1 MNPSIALATVLV
13 DELVRC
19 GVRHAVLCPG
29 SRNAP
34 LSFALYA
41 AEQAGRLTLH
51 VRIDERSA
59 AFLALGMAL
68 RSGVPVPVVC
78 TSGTAA
84 ANLHP
89 AVLEAHH
96 AGIPL
101 LAVTADRPAEL
112 VGTGANQTVHQ
123 AGLFGTA
130 VRAAPSLTAP
140 SHGVPSDGVPSDG
153 VPSLAAPPH
162 RVQQGLWRSTVD
174 RAVAAARG
182 ALGGGSGPVHLNVAF
197 REPLV
202 PRSEPDPLRAL
213 QEPPTGRLVAL
224 EERPTGAPWTVV
236 PAAPPIRAEVQLD
249 LGRPTLVIAGHGAG
263 PAPPGLPLIAEPTA
277 PSWPDALAAGPWL
290 LGSPVLEQLWP
301 EQVLVLGRPT
311 LHRSVQRLLAD
322 PSTAVTVLTD
332 RPEWTDVAGTAVA
345 VGTALRCTGR
355 PDPGWL
361 RRWQQADAR
370 AAAAVSCTVQ
380 RHPHAT
386 GLGVAQLMLPAL
398 ADGALL
404 LLGASNPIRD
414 VSLAARP
421 RRGLTVLA
429 NRGVAGIDGTIATAT
444 GAALA
449 HGGPSYALVGDLTFL
464 HDANGLLAGPDE
476 PRPDLTVVVINDDGG
491 GIFGLLEQGAPEH
504 AGAFERI
511 FGTPQ
516 GTDLAA
522 LCAAHHVPHIQL
534 PPTELAAA
542 LSPSPG
548 VRVLEVRTQ
557 RAALRALHERI
568 RAAVAVSA
576 GRDRGPRVA
585 FQGGGGP
592 CVSGC

>member
-1 MNPSIALATVLV
+1 MNPSTALATVLV

-34 LSFALYA
+34 LSFALHA
-41 AEQAGRLTLH
+41 AEQTGRLTLH

-59 AFLALGMAL
+59 AFLALGLAL
-68 RSGVPVPVVC
+68 RSGLPVPVVC

-101 LAVTADRPAEL
+101 LAVTADRPLEL
-112 VGTGANQTVHQ
+112 VGTGANQTVAQ
-123 AGLFGTA
+123 TGLFGAA
-130 VRAAPSLTAP
+130 VRAT
-140 SHGVPSDGVPSDG
+140 
-153 VPSLAAPPH
+153 PSLATPLHEPWDCGWLAH
-162 RVQQGLWRSTVD
+162 WRSTVD

-182 ALGGGSGPVHLNVAF
+182 ALGGGPGPVHLNVPL

-202 PRSEPDPLRAL
+202 PRSDEPLVPRSDPADPALPDRSAALR
-213 QEPPTGRLVAL
+213 GRPGGVA
-224 EERPTGAPWTVV
+224 WTAV
-236 PAAPPIRAEVQLD
+236 PSASPVRVEVELD
-249 LGRPTLVIAGHGAG
+249 LGRPTLVVAGHGAP
-263 PAPPGLPLIAEPTA
+263 PAPPGLPLVAEPTA
-277 PSWPDALAAGPWL
+277 ADWSGALAAGPWL
-290 LGSPVLEQLWP
+290 LGSPALERLRP

-322 PSTAVTVLTD
+322 PAVAVTVRTD

-345 VGTALRCTGR
+345 VGTALRCVGS
-355 PDPGWL
+355 PDPEWL
-361 RRWQQADAR
+361 RQWWQADER
-370 AAAAVSCTVQ
+370 AAAAVSATV
-380 RHPHAT
+380 RDHPFGT
-386 GLGVAQLMLPAL
+386 GLVVARRLVAALPA
-398 ADGALL
+398 GALL
-404 LLGASNPIRD
+404 LVGSSNPIRD

-449 HGGPSYALVGDLTFL
+449 HSGPGYALVGDLTFL

-476 PRPDLTVVVINDDGG
+476 ARPDLTVVVANDDGG
-491 GIFGLLEQGAPEH
+491 GIFGLLEQGAP
-504 AGAFERI
+504 AYADAFERV
-511 FGTPQ
+511 FGTPH

-522 LCAAHHVPHIQL
+522 LCAAHHVPHVRVPVQ
-534 PPTELAAA
+534 ELAEVLVPARG
-542 LSPSPG
+542 L
-548 VRVLEVRTQ
+548 RVVEVRTE
-557 RAALRALHERI
+557 RTGLRALHHRI
-568 RAAVAVSA
+568 RTAVAMAVA
-576 GRDRGPRVA
+576 PVDR
-585 FQGGGGP
+585 
-592 CVSGC
+592 

>member
-1 MNPSIALATVLV
+1 MNPSTALATVLV

-34 LSFALYA
+34 LSFALHA

-59 AFLALGMAL
+59 AFLALGLAL
-68 RSGVPVPVVC
+68 RSGAPVPVVC

-96 AGIPL
+96 AGVPL

-112 VGTGANQTVHQ
+112 VGTGASQTVRQ
-123 AGLFGTA
+123 AGLFGAA
-130 VRAAPSLTAP
+130 VRAAPSLAAP
-140 SHGVPSDGVPSDG
+140 SDR
-153 VPSLAAPPH
+153 A
-162 RVQQGLWRSTVD
+162 QQAHWRSTVD

-182 ALGGGSGPVHLNVAF
+182 ASGGGPGPVHLNVPF

-202 PRSEPDPLRAL
+202 PEGWLAAL
-213 QEPPTGRLVAL
+213 AGR
-224 EERPTGAPWTVV
+224 PGGAPWTVV
-236 PAAPPIRAEVQLD
+236 ATGSPARAEVELD

-277 PSWPDALAAGPWL
+277 PGWPDGLAAGPWL
-290 LGSPVLEQLWP
+290 LGSPVLDQLRP

-311 LHRSVQRLLAD
+311 LHRPVQRLLAD

-332 RPEWTDVAGTAVA
+332 SPEWTDVAGTAVA
-345 VGTALRCTGR
+345 VGTALRCTGV
-355 PDPGWL
+355 PDPEWL
-361 RRWQQADAR
+361 RRWQQADTR
-370 AAAAVSCTVQ
+370 AAAAVSSEVDG
-380 RHPHAT
+380 HPEAT
-386 GLGVAQLMLPAL
+386 GLGVARLLLPAL
-398 ADGALL
+398 PAGALL
-404 LLGASNPIRD
+404 LLGSSNPIRD

-421 RRGLTVLA
+421 RPGLTVLA

-449 HGGPSYALVGDLTFL
+449 HGGPGYALVGDLTFL

-476 PRPDLTVVVINDDGG
+476 PRPELTVVVVNDDGG

-522 LCAAHHVPHIQL
+522 LCAAHHVPHTQL
-534 PPTELAAA
+534 KPAELAAA
-542 LSPSPG
+542 LSPAPG
-548 VRVLEVRTQ
+548 VRVLEVRAE
-557 RAALRALHERI
+557 RAGLRALHEQI
-568 RAAVAVSA
+568 RAAVAAAVDRPVG
-576 GRDRGPRVA
+576 GRA
-585 FQGGGGP
+585 
-592 CVSGC
+592 

>member
-1 MNPSIALATVLV
+1 MNPSTALATVLV

-34 LSFALYA
+34 LSFVLHA
-41 AEQAGRLTLH
+41 AERAGRLTLH

-59 AFLALGMAL
+59 AFLALGLAL
-68 RSGVPVPVVC
+68 RSGAPVPVVC

-96 AGIPL
+96 AGVPL

-112 VGTGANQTVHQ
+112 VGTGANQTVRQ
-123 AGLFGTA
+123 AGLFGAA
-130 VRAAPSLTAP
+130 VRAAPSLAAL
-140 SHGVPSDGVPSDG
+140 SDC
-153 VPSLAAPPH
+153 AQHA
-162 RVQQGLWRSTVD
+162 QWRSTVD

-182 ALGGGSGPVHLNVAF
+182 ARGGGPGPVHLNVPL

-202 PRSEPDPLRAL
+202 PETGPDSGPDVGPVGSQAL
-213 QEPPTGRLVAL
+213 SGR
-224 EERPTGAPWTVV
+224 PGDAPWTVV
-236 PAAPPIRAEVQLD
+236 PTGSPVRAEVELD
-249 LGRPTLVIAGHGAG
+249 LGRRTLVIAGHGAG
-263 PAPPGLPLIAEPTA
+263 PAPPGLPLVAEPTA
-277 PSWPDALAAGPWL
+277 PGWPGGLAAGPWL
-290 LGSPVLEQLWP
+290 LGSPALEELRP

-311 LHRSVQRLLAD
+311 LHRPVQRLLAD
-322 PSTAVTVLTD
+322 PSVAVTVLAD

-345 VGTALRCTGR
+345 AGTALRCTGL

-370 AAAAVSCTVQ
+370 ATAAVSSTVDG
-380 RHPHAT
+380 HSDTT
-386 GLGVAQLMLPAL
+386 GLGVARLMLPAL
-398 ADGALL
+398 PSGALL
-404 LLGASNPIRD
+404 LLGSSNPIRD

-444 GAALA
+444 GAALV
-449 HGGPSYALVGDLTFL
+449 HGGPGYALVGDLTFL

-476 PRPDLTVVVINDDGG
+476 PRPDLTVVVANDDGG

-522 LCAAHHVPHIQL
+522 LCAAHHVPHAQVQ
-534 PPTELAAA
+534 PAELAAA
-542 LSPSPG
+542 LSPAPG
-548 VRVLEVRTQ
+548 VRVLEVRTE
-557 RAALRALHERI
+557 RAGLRALHERI
-568 RAAVAVSA
+568 RAAVAAAVVRPV
-576 GRDRGPRVA
+576 GDRA
-585 FQGGGGP
+585 
-592 CVSGC
+592 